1 MYLKSLEMQ
10 GFKSFPDKIN
20 IQFSGGITAIVGPN
34 GSGKSNISDAIR
46 WVLGEMSGKNLRSAK
61 MEDVIFAGTHKRR
74 PQGFAQVAMTLD
86 NSDGA
91 LPVAYNEV
99 TVARRYYRSGESEYF
114 INNQQVRLKDVHEL
128 FLDTGIGRDGYSI
141 IGQGKIAEILSP
153 KSEDRRAV
161 IEEVAGISKYRYRK
175 NEAQRKL
182 AATEENLVRVTD
194 ILMQLA
200 ERLPTLESQSEKAK
214 KYLEYRE
221 EKTGLDISL
230 WLEELSQ
237 IRAGSQKLKED
248 YAIAKG
254 QLEDLTTELENIE
267 KDDRMLFDG
276 NIQINREMEETR
288 LACSEMEEKSAALSS
303 QIAVLERQVAYAE
316 QDIQNANR
324 EMEQILSRR
333 AEIEAQKKDCEVQ
346 IEQKRAG
353 IDAVTAEINALYA
366 QMTDLTDQ
374 TALQRQQSDAKR
386 ADMEQKRAQKNELQM
401 QQVSLQSRIAMQK
414 AREEEIEAAKRE
426 KQQSLDEIDGEL
438 SILRQKLAQAE
449 EKMQENRNMR
459 AGLEKLGAI
468 KKETL
473 EQTQKKYDEAFSR
486 HQNLAARKQMLED
499 MERHL
504 EGYGGSVKMVLE
516 SGKRGRLQGICGT
529 LSQLISVSDAYV
541 TAVETALGAAIQNVV
556 CRSEK
561 DAKNAIFLLKQ
572 QNAGRVTFL
581 PLDTLQ
587 VRGVEAKD
595 FAKQAG
601 FIGVADELVQVE
613 ESYRKA
619 VSFLLGRVLVADTL
633 DHATVIAKASG
644 HRYRVVTL
652 DGQVVNPGGSLTGG
666 SAARSSGLLSRGNE
680 LQRLGEQITDAAA
693 ALQKQEEILQK
704 VREESDKA
712 SATLEGIDAEQQTIE
727 QTIAAITTTVD
738 NKQVVRDSVQDMWD
752 ALESE
757 KKQLAE
763 SETVLQKDIE
773 TLQAVLGDIDAA
785 LAVAEKELE
794 DMQNLASNTDGRAE
808 EIRTAITDAQMRQ
821 AGLLKEIEGVEQ
833 MMRQYAGLLSQ
844 ADADGEGRRRQVEEA
859 KASIEKT
866 IAEKESVQSLL
877 VQNKAAL
884 DAAGQKIKDLIDAR
898 EKNEQTLNALR
909 SQNRDKTSAKEKM
922 LAETARL
929 EHKLDGVVTQ
939 SEQLISRLMD
949 EYGLTVT
956 EAEEKRIV
964 LEHIPTAKKRA
975 AELKSKMR
983 ALGNVNLDSIEEYKE
998 VKEKHDFLDEQVQDL
1013 TKSKK
1018 ELEKIISELL
1028 TQMKDIFSSH
1038 FAKLNETFNEIFV
1051 QLFNGGRAELILSD
1065 PEDVLGCNIDI
1076 KVAPPGKII
1085 KNILSLSGGEQAFSA
1100 IALYFAIL
1108 KIRPTPF
1115 CIVDEIEAALDDVNV
1130 SKFASYL
1137 RKFSDKTQF
1146 ITITHRRGTMEEAD
1160 VLYGVTMQEK
1170 GVSKLLT
1177 INVSEMEKQLKLST

>member
-200 ERLPTLESQSEKAK
+200 ERLPSLASQSEKAK

-221 EKTGLDISL
+221 EKTELDISL

-237 IRAGSQKLKED
+237 IREGSQKLKEN
-248 YAIAKG
+248 YVIAKG

-276 NIQINREMEETR
+276 NIQINREMENLR
-288 LACSEMEEKSAALSS
+288 IACSEMEEKGANLSS

-316 QDIQNANR
+316 QDIQNASR
-324 EMEQILSRR
+324 EMEQILARR
-333 AEIEAQKKDCEVQ
+333 HEIEGQIEGCEAQIAQKKE
-346 IEQKRAG
+346 G
-353 IDAVTAEINALYA
+353 MDAVSAEINRLYE
-366 QMTDLTDQ
+366 QMASLSDQ
-374 TALQRQQSDAKR
+374 TALQRQQSDALR
-386 ADMEQKRAQKNELQM
+386 AEMEQKRAQKNELQM
-401 QQVSLQSRIAMQK
+401 QQVSLESRKSMQK
-414 AREEEIEAAKRE
+414 TREAEIEQAKSE
-426 KQQSLDEIDGEL
+426 KTQSLQQLDGEL
-438 SILRQKLAQAE
+438 DELQQKRKLAE
-449 EKMQENRNMR
+449 EKQLENRNMR

-468 KKETL
+468 KRETL
-473 EQTQKKYDEAFSR
+473 DQTQKKYDEALSR
-486 HQNLAARKQMLED
+486 HQNLVGRKQMLED

-516 SGKRGRLQGICGT
+516 SGSRGRLQGICGT
-529 LSQLISVSDAYV
+529 LSQLISVSDQYV

-556 CRSEK
+556 TKSEK

-572 QNAGRVTFL
+572 QHAGRVTFL

-587 VRGVEAKD
+587 VRGVDAKE

-601 FIGVADELVQVE
+601 FVGVADELVQVD
-613 ESYRKA
+613 SAYRKA

-633 DHATVIAKASG
+633 DHATAIAKASG

-652 DGQVVNPGGSLTGG
+652 DGQVVNVGGSLTGG

-680 LQRLGEQITDAAA
+680 LQKLALAIEDAYA
-693 ALQKQEEILQK
+693 ALQKEEEVLQK
-704 VREESDKA
+704 VKSESAKA
-712 SATLEGIDAEQQTIE
+712 DATLEGLAAEEQTIE
-727 QTIAAITTTVD
+727 QTMAALSVAID

-752 ALESE
+752 ALENE
-757 KKQLAE
+757 KQQLAE
-763 SETVLQKDIE
+763 NESVLQKDIE
-773 TLQAVLGDIDAA
+773 TLQEVLQEIDTV
-785 LAVAEKELE
+785 LSSAENELQQ
-794 DMQNLASNTDGRAE
+794 MQNLASDTDGRAE

-821 AGLLKEIEGVEQ
+821 AGLLKEIEGIEQ

-844 ADADGEGRRRQVEEA
+844 ADADGEGRKQQVESA
-859 KASIEKT
+859 KATIEST
-866 IAEKESVQSLL
+866 MAEKRSVQEALA
-877 VQNKAAL
+877 QNKAAL
-884 DAAGQKIKDLIDAR
+884 EGAQQQIKTYIDER
-898 EKNEQTLNALR
+898 EKNEQKLNALR
-909 SQNRDKTSAKEKM
+909 SQNRDKTAAKEKM

-929 EHKLDGVVTQ
+929 EHKLEGVVTQ
-939 SEQLISRLMD
+939 SEQLISKLMD
-949 EYGLTVT
+949 EYGLSVT

-964 LEHIPTAKKRA
+964 LDHIPTAKKRA
-975 AELKSKMR
+975 AELKAKMR

-1013 TKSKK
+1013 SKSKR
-1018 ELEKIISELL
+1018 ELEKIILELL
-1028 TQMKDIFSSH
+1028 TQMKDIFTSH
-1038 FAKLNETFNEIFV
+1038 FALLNETFNDIFV

-1130 SKFASYL
+1130 AKFASYL